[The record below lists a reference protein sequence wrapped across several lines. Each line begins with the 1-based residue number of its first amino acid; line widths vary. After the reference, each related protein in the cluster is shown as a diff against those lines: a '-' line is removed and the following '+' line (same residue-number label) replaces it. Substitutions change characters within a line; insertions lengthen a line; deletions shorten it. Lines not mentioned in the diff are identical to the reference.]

1 MKKTLLTL
9 ALAFTGF
16 FANSQ
21 VIFSVE
27 EPSDIVG
34 SYDLTYAP
42 NTDWGVP
49 DMIDPAN
56 AILDTL
62 MFVEDGTAGTNPQ
75 GNPISREGC
84 SPLTNNLAGKIAVI
98 YRNTCEFGLKA
109 FNAQQA
115 GAIGVVIINRD
126 DEVIGMGAGADG
138 INVTIPVV
146 MVSSST
152 GLLLQQKLDGGQ
164 VVTAFIG
171 NKTGYYPNDLGSNRG
186 KMLRPRFGAMPA
198 ALAQNASELS
208 FNTGIWIYNYGF
220 NPASN
225 VVVTSTVARGGTNL
239 YTQTS
244 SPVNIPAG
252 DSVQIAFSAAF
263 SQSSYPVGTY
273 NLAYTMI
280 SDSTDSYDFDN
291 TVSSTF
297 DITNDLFS
305 VARLEAGVPAIDG
318 GSRPSTN
325 NSSFST
331 CVVFRNA
338 NASRL
343 AARGIHFSAVKNQA
357 DGPITDEEI
366 IITGYKWND
375 NFVDLNGITDVA
387 QIFQSLEQLGSGSY
401 FYADDYQDSILYAPF
416 TTPFALLDN
425 QRYLFC
431 STTTN
436 TTVFLSY
443 DTQTKY
449 EELEAID
456 AQPTQ
461 AIESDGAW
469 SLGFVGGDVP
479 SIGVDLMPAAELG
492 IFENDAVEA
501 NSFPNPAVDK
511 ITVQVAGFSGDAAVS
526 VTDLSGKVVMT
537 KNVTIVGGQ
546 FDLNVNG
553 LNSGMYVFNM
563 TMTDGKSS
571 KFNVVINK

>member
-1 MKKTLLTL
+1 
-9 ALAFTGF
+9 
-16 FANSQ
+16 
-21 VIFSVE
+21 
-27 EPSDIVG
+27 
-34 SYDLTYAP
+34 
-42 NTDWGVP
+42 
-49 DMIDPAN
+49 
-56 AILDTL
+56 
-62 MFVEDGTAGTNPQ
+62 
-75 GNPISREGC
+75 
-84 SPLTNNLAGKIAVI
+84 
-98 YRNTCEFGLKA
+98 
-109 FNAQQA
+109 
-115 GAIGVVIINRD
+115 
-126 DEVIGMGAGADG
+126 
-138 INVTIPVV
+138 
-146 MVSSST
+146 MV
-152 GLLLQQKLDGGQ
+152 
-164 VVTAFIG
+164 
-171 NKTGYYPNDLGSNRG
+171 
-186 KMLRPRFGAMPA
+186 
-198 ALAQNASELS
+198 
-208 FNTGIWIYNYGF
+208 
-220 NPASN
+220 
-225 VVVTSTVARGGTNL
+225 
-239 YTQTS
+239 
-244 SPVNIPAG
+244 
-252 DSVQIAFSAAF
+252 
-263 SQSSYPVGTY
+263 
-273 NLAYTMI
+273 

-291 TVSSTF
+291 TVASTF
-297 DITNDLFS
+297 DITSDLFS

-343 AARGIHFSAVKNQA
+343 AARGIHFSAVKNVA
-357 DGPITDEEI
+357 DGAITDEEI

-375 NFVDLNGITDVA
+375 AFVDLNGITDVA

-401 FYADDYQDSILYAPF
+401 FYEGDYQDSILYAPF

-492 IFENDAVEA
+492 IFENNAVEA

-511 ITVQVAGFSGDAAVS
+511 ITVQVAGFAGDAAVT

-537 KNVTIVGGQ
+537 KDVTVVNGQFNLNVT
-546 FDLNVNG
+546 G

-563 TMTDGKSS
+563 TMADGKSS

>member
-126 DEVIGMGAGADG
+126 DEVVGMGAGADG

-152 GLLLQQKLDGGQ
+152 GLLLQQRLDGGQ

-252 DSVQIAFSAAF
+252 DSVQIAFSTAF

-273 NLAYTMI
+273 DLAYTMV

-297 DITNDLFS
+297 DITSDLFS

-343 AARGIHFSAVKNQA
+343 AARGIHFSAVKNVA
-357 DGPITDEEI
+357 DGAITDEEI

-375 NFVDLNGITDVA
+375 AFVDLNGITDVA

-401 FYADDYQDSILYAPF
+401 FYEGDYQDSILYAPF

-492 IFENDAVEA
+492 IFENNAVEA

-511 ITVQVAGFSGDAAVS
+511 ITVQVAGFAGDAAVT

-537 KNVTIVGGQ
+537 KDVTVVNGQFNLNVT
-546 FDLNVNG
+546 G

-563 TMTDGKSS
+563 TMADGKSS

>member
-9 ALAFTGF
+9 AVAFMGF
-16 FANSQ
+16 AANSQ

-27 EPSDIVG
+27 APSDIVG
-34 SYDLTYAP
+34 SYDLTYAT
-42 NTDWGVP
+42 NTDWGVS
-49 DMIDPAN
+49 DLLDPAN
-56 AILDTL
+56 AVIDTL
-62 MFVEDGTAGTNPQ
+62 MFGEDGTAGTNPQ
-75 GNPISREGC
+75 GNPISQEGC
-84 SPLTNNLAGKIAVI
+84 SPLINDLTGKIAVI

-115 GAIGVVIINRD
+115 GAVAVVIVNRD
-126 DEVIGMGAGADG
+126 DEVIGMGAGDDG

-152 GLLLQQKLDGGQ
+152 GLLIKQKIEAGIP
-164 VVTAFIG
+164 VVAFIG

-208 FNTGIWIYNYGF
+208 FNTGIWVYNFGY
-220 NPASN
+220 NAASN

-244 SPVNIPAG
+244 TPVNIAPG
-252 DSVQIAFSAAF
+252 DSVQISFTAPFT
-263 SQSSYPVGTY
+263 QSSYPIGTY
-273 NLAYTMI
+273 DLAYTMV

-297 DITNDLFS
+297 DITEDMFS
-305 VARLEAGVPAIDG
+305 VARLVDGKPFING

-343 AARGIHFSAVKNQA
+343 GARGLYFSAVKNQA
-357 DGPITDEEI
+357 DGAITDEEI
-366 IITGYKWND
+366 IITAYKWND
-375 NFVDLNGITDVA
+375 AFVDLNGVTDVA
-387 QIFQSLEQLGSGSY
+387 QIFQSLEQLASGSF
-401 FYADDYQDSILYAPF
+401 FYEGDYQDSIMYAPF

-443 DTQTKY
+443 DRETKY
-449 EELEAID
+449 EEIEAID

-479 SIGVDLMPAAELG
+479 SLGVDLMPASELG
-492 IFENDAVEA
+492 IFENNMVESS
-501 NSFPNPAVDK
+501 SFPNPATDK

-563 TMTDGKSS
+563 TMVDGKSS